1 MEIFVSTELQ
11 TDHLPIYVGILVGAL
26 DHKKS
31 PALFSIRTIMQLP
44 ELRENG
50 RRFYDP
56 SDITHLLLYHL
67 PAFEMSKLLLLLVLV
82 EVPIVV

>member
-1 MEIFVSTELQ
+1 MEIFASTELQ
-11 TDHLPIYVGILVGAL
+11 TDHLPIYVVILVGAL